1 MRIGLAVVV
10 AAGVGLALAQT
21 PARAADD
28 KSSFK
33 DDREKAS
40 YAVGMSF
47 GSMLKRSNMEID
59 LDVAV
64 AAMKDFLAGKE
75 MRLNDMQVNESIRSY
90 QMEARKKVAE
100 KNKREGAAFLAQ
112 NKTKSGVQVMTVA
125 LSETNKVEMQYNV
138 ITEGTGPVPGSNDT
152 VSVKYRGTLING
164 KEFDNSEKRGGPAK
178 FRVNGVIRGWTAA
191 LEKMKVGSKWDVF
204 IPSEL
209 AYGDMGN
216 NPNIEPGS
224 TLIFNVELVGTEPP
238 PTVTPT
244 AQPLTSDII
253 KVPSAE
259 ELKKGAK
266 IEVIKPEDAARMAKE
281 EQEKKKAEK
290 K

>member
-1 MRIGLAVVV
+1 MRIGLGLIL
-10 AAGVGLALAQT
+10 AAGLGLALVQA

-28 KSSFK
+28 KPAFK
-33 DDREKAS
+33 DDKEKAS

-47 GSMLKRSNMEID
+47 GNMLKRSNMDID

-64 AAMKDFLAGKE
+64 AAMKELLAGKE
-75 MRLNDMQVNESIRSY
+75 MRLNDMQVNEAIRGY
-90 QMEARKKVAE
+90 QQEARRKVAE
-100 KNKREGAAFLAQ
+100 KNKKEGAAFLAE
-112 NKTKSGVQVMTVA
+112 NKTKAGVKILTVS
-125 LSETNKVEMQYNV
+125 LSPTNKVDMQYKV
-138 ITEGTGPVPGSNDT
+138 VTEGTGPQPGSNDT
-152 VSVKYRGTLING
+152 VTVKYRGTLING
-164 KEFDNSEKRGGPAK
+164 KEFDNSEKRGQPAK
-178 FRVNGVIRGWTAA
+178 FRVNGVVRGWTAA
-191 LEKMKVGSKWDVF
+191 LEQMKVGSKWELF

-216 NPNIEPGS
+216 PSIDPGAM
-224 TLIFNVELVGTEPP
+224 LIFDVELLGTEPP
-238 PTVTPT
+238 APVAPP
-244 AQPLTSDII
+244 QPLTSDII

-281 EQEKKKAEK
+281 EEKKKAEK